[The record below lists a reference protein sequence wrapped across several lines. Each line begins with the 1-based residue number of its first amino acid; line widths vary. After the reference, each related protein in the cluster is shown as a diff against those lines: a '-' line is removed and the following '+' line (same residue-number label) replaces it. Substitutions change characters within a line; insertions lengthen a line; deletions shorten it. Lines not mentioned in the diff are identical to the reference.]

1 MNERF
6 LLVFTEEL
14 VMFFFRFGTWFDL
27 NQIMAAR
34 KSNGSSAR
42 TISNWFCFGLEFFLI
57 YELDCKIFM
66 DNLIA
71 E

>member
-1 MNERF
+1 
-6 LLVFTEEL
+6 
-14 VMFFFRFGTWFDL
+14 MFFSDLEQSTGFVL

-66 DNLIA
+66 DNVIA